1 VAPPA
6 QPPAKPAA
14 PPEPPKAAAS
24 PAPAPAAKPAALSAI
39 AAVAAARAGIPDDPG
54 HQKAARLAR
63 TIVADI
69 ALYNPEEV
77 NRGVKEGSLRELL
90 AKDLDDGK
98 KHYKTKVAAEI
109 QAQVDYFEVAIA
121 GLIAR
126 KKKELG
132 LA

>member
-1 VAPPA
+1 M
-6 QPPAKPAA
+6 
-14 PPEPPKAAAS
+14 
-24 PAPAPAAKPAALSAI
+24 
-39 AAVAAARAGIPDDPG
+39 AAVAAAAAGIPDDPA

>member
-1 VAPPA
+1 M
-6 QPPAKPAA
+6 
-14 PPEPPKAAAS
+14 
-24 PAPAPAAKPAALSAI
+24 
-39 AAVAAARAGIPDDPG
+39 AAVAAAAVGIPDDPA

-77 NRGVKEGSLRELL
+77 NRGIKAGNLRQLL
-90 AKDLDDGK
+90 AKDLEDGK
-98 KHYKTKVAAEI
+98 KHYKTKVSPEI
-109 QAQVDYFEVAIA
+109 QAQVDYFEVAIE
-121 GLIAR
+121 GLISR